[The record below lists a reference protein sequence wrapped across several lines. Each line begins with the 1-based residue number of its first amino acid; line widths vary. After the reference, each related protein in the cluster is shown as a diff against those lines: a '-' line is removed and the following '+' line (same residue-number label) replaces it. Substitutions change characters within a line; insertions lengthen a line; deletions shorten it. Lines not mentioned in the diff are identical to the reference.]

1 MLLLFHCLS
10 RLDFGKNNLNNFFK
24 SKNLLIVIFFKH
36 VELQNVRIYLRCRK
50 LILNQWKLFDTI

>member
-1 MLLLFHCLS
+1 MFDKMFW
-10 RLDFGKNNLNNFFK
+10 LDFGKNNLNNFFK

-36 VELQNVRIYLRCRK
+36 VELQTVRIYLRCRK